1 MCRLADGFRGS
12 GSCQSTR
19 YMILYENRVKPT
31 PSTATHLS
39 GVYKLPEP
47 NPTPVSG
54 RYPETVVVGGIS

>member
-1 MCRLADGFRGS
+1 
-12 GSCQSTR
+12 
-19 YMILYENRVKPT
+19 MILYENRVKPT

-54 RYPETVVVGGIS
+54 RYPETVVVGGIT